1 MSEQTEQKILL
12 VEDDRQFCRAASRML
27 ELKGWEVRTA
37 PDVATARQMLGESTS
52 GPEVL
57 QCNVVLMDIDLPG
70 GNGIDLC
77 REIRASSD
85 VPVIFISGKEKTDE
99 LVESA
104 FAAGGDAYMTKPVN
118 FNDLA
123 LRIHAVIGARHA

>member
-1 MSEQTEQKILL
+1 MSEQTILL
-12 VEDDRQFCRAASRML
+12 VEDDKQFSQTASRVL
-27 ELKGWEVRTA
+27 ELKGYGVRTA
-37 PDVATARQMLGESTS
+37 PDVATARQILGESTS
-52 GPEVL
+52 D
-57 QCNVVLMDIDLPG
+57 VVLMDIELPG

-123 LRIHAVIGARHA
+123 LRIQAVIGK

>member
-1 MSEQTEQKILL
+1 MSEQTEQKILM
-12 VEDDRQFCRAASRML
+12 VEDDREFSKTAGRML

-52 GPEVL
+52 D
-57 QCNVVLMDIDLPG
+57 VVLMDIELPG

-85 VPVIFISGKEKTDE
+85 VPVIFISGLKKTDE
-99 LVESA
+99 LVASA
-104 FAAGGDAYMTKPVN
+104 RSAGGDAFMTKPVN
-118 FNDLA
+118 FNELA
-123 LRIHAVIGARHA
+123 RRIEELKGRL

>member
-1 MSEQTEQKILL
+1 M
-12 VEDDRQFCRAASRML
+12 VEDDREFSKTAGRLL

-37 PDVATARQMLGESTS
+37 PDVATARQMLKESTS
-52 GPEVL
+52 D
-57 QCNVVLMDIDLPG
+57 VVLMDIELPG

-85 VPVIFISGKEKTDE
+85 VPVIFISGLKKTDE

-104 FAAGGDAYMTKPVN
+104 RGAGGDAFITKPVN
-118 FNDLA
+118 FNELA
-123 LRIHAVIGARHA
+123 LRVEALLRRAEKAAKSALGA